1 MFSNVFNRVIG
12 KIATLGGVVLLI
24 FAFFA
29 IPDEW
34 DKHRNYVSARATVVS
49 AATACRL
56 DAKNTPWLYM
66 PCDRAIEARKTNR
79 DLANYTLTQFTKL
92 SVQFVSPVDGK
103 PHIAPLQLQTG
114 ESDWK
119 TWRVGDVIDVIAS
132 KTQAEKVRDP
142 VFGHIDVT
150 DPRPFTALEARSGAG
165 FMGDR

>member
-1 MFSNVFNRVIG
+1 MFSNIFNRVIG
-12 KIATLGGVVLLI
+12 KIAMLGGVVLLI
-24 FAFFA
+24 FVFLV

-34 DKHRNYVSARATVVS
+34 DKHLNYVPTRGSIVS
-49 AATACRL
+49 VATACRL

-66 PCDRAIEARKTNR
+66 PCDTAIKARKT

-103 PHIAPLQLQTG
+103 PHIAPLTLQAG
-114 ESDWK
+114 DSDLK
-119 TWRVGDVIDVIAS
+119 RWRVGDYIDIIAS

-150 DPRPFTALEARSGAG
+150 DPRPFTALEAH
-165 FMGDR
+165 